1 MALRQSLWVTYL
13 CNLDALALP
22 AGDLVLVCGQVC
34 MASTGQHKVY
44 HCHATHPLRF
54 STICCNHSI
63 ACPLPSE
70 CFATMPVQGLLLPP

>member
-44 HCHATHPLRF
+44 NFNTTHKPCFRKTVATTAYPV
-54 STICCNHSI
+54 CNQVS
-63 ACPLPSE
+63 A
-70 CFATMPVQGLLLPP
+70 PVQGLLLPP